1 VRWAWASLVSTNLG
15 IESEVSVEV
24 KVGVADTAR
33 ELVLNSSQSQDEI
46 EALVD
51 AALKDSAGMLS
62 LVDDKGRRFVV
73 PSARVAYVE
82 IGSSDS
88 RRVGFVT

>member
-1 VRWAWASLVSTNLG
+1 M
-15 IESEVSVEV
+15 EV

-33 ELVLNSSQSQDEI
+33 EIVLNSTQSPDEI
-46 EALVD
+46 ESLVA
-51 AALKDSAGMLS
+51 AALKDSAGTLS

-82 IGSSDS
+82 IGSADS
-88 RRVGFVT
+88 RRVGFAT

>member
-1 VRWAWASLVSTNLG
+1 M
-15 IESEVSVEV
+15 EV

-33 ELVLNSSQSQDEI
+33 ELVLNSDQSPDEI
-46 EALVD
+46 ESLVA
-51 AALKDSAGMLS
+51 AALKNSGGTLS

-82 IGSSDS
+82 IGTADS
-88 RRVGFVT
+88 RRVGFAT

>member
-1 VRWAWASLVSTNLG
+1 VVNG
-15 IESEVSVEV
+15 CSEAEVFVEV

-33 ELVLNSSQSQDEI
+33 EIVLNSTQSPDEI
-46 EALVD
+46 ESLVA
-51 AALKDSAGMLS
+51 AALKDSAGTLS

-82 IGSSDS
+82 IGTADS
-88 RRVGFVT
+88 RRVGFAT

>member
-1 VRWAWASLVSTNLG
+1 M
-15 IESEVSVEV
+15 EV

-33 ELVLNSSQSQDEI
+33 EIVLNSTQSPDEI
-46 EALVD
+46 EALVA
-51 AALKDSAGMLS
+51 AALKDSAGTLA

-82 IGSSDS
+82 IGTADS
-88 RRVGFVT
+88 RRVGFAT

>member
-1 VRWAWASLVSTNLG
+1 MRWAWASLVSTNLG